1 MIFWYKIMTYKD
13 IISKLKRGELSPVY
27 ILHGPEPFFIDEISS
42 YMENNLLSPD
52 EQDMNQTVVYGKDTD
67 AFQVDTMARAFPFGA
82 DRRVVIVKEAKDLS
96 NIEKLASYIANP
108 SMSTVLVLCH
118 KYGKAPAKLLDA
130 AKKTGEVFL
139 SEQVKD
145 YKLAAWAMDQ
155 AKEHRLQLNSEA
167 AAVLAEFIG
176 NDLSRINNELV
187 KLRLHL
193 PENSS
198 TVTTDIVKENI
209 GVIKE
214 YNIFELQDA
223 FGMRNETKVYKIAL
237 NFCKNINLNPNVK
250 TITILASFFM
260 KLLSYHYAPDRSSE
274 TLKSVFGT
282 NSDYVV
288 KKNSEYAQLYS
299 VDELKKIISVLR
311 EYDVKAKGVDTAAS
325 QEDLLKEMVYKILH

>member
-1 MIFWYKIMTYKD
+1 MTHKD

-27 ILHGPEPFFIDEISS
+27 ILHGQEPFFIDQISG
-42 YMENNLLSPD
+42 YMENNLLSAD
-52 EQDMNQTVVYGKDTD
+52 EQDMNQSVVYGKDSD

-96 NIEKLASYIANP
+96 NLEKLASYIANP
-108 SMSTVLVLCH
+108 SPSTVLVICH

-130 AKKTGEVFL
+130 AKKTGVIFL
-139 SEQVKD
+139 SEPVKD
-145 YKLAAWAMDQ
+145 YKLAAWAKEQ
-155 AKEHRLQLNSEA
+155 ASEHRLQLNSEA
-167 AAVLAEFIG
+167 ATILAEYIG

-198 TVTTDIVKENI
+198 EVTPDIVKENI
-209 GVIKE
+209 GVTKE

-223 FGMRNETKVYKIAL
+223 FGERNEAKVYKIAL
-237 NFCKNINLNPNVK
+237 NFCKNINLNPNIK
-250 TITILASFFM
+250 TISILTSFFM
-260 KLLSYHYAPDRSSE
+260 KLLAYHYAPVRDSE

-282 NSDYVV
+282 ASDYVI
-288 KKNSEYAQLYS
+288 KKNAQYAMRYS
-299 VDELKKIISVLR
+299 VNELRNIVSILR

-325 QEDLLKEMVYKILH
+325 QEDLLKEMMYRILH